1 VKRPTGRARDHF
13 RRRVPCD
20 RFLLS
25 TLAVLLLTGLASAA
39 QAAEKVYRVGVLA
52 PEGMHAIESFKEGL
66 QQLGWIEGQNIRF
79 DYRTAGGDDTRQPA
93 LAAELVAL
101 PVDLILTWGTPAT
114 LAAKQA
120 TTTIPIVMGSMGDPV
135 TFGVVPNLAHP
146 GGNVT
151 GFASQAFQ
159 IEEKRFE
166 LLRDLVPGMT
176 RIVMLGNIGN
186 PYADL
191 AMKRVE
197 TVVVAAGLKFDGVKI
212 DPENGLEGGMDM
224 VRRARPDGVLVAA
237 VPVFYS
243 PRIYQPIIAFMA
255 ANRLPAI
262 YSAREFV
269 EAGGLISYSTNYDD
283 LLRQAA
289 GYVDKILRGTLPGEL
304 PIQQASTF
312 ELLVNGTT
320 AKALGLAIPPL
331 ILARANEVIE

>member
-1 VKRPTGRARDHF
+1 
-13 RRRVPCD
+13 
-20 RFLLS
+20 
-25 TLAVLLLTGLASAA
+25 LAWAA
-39 QAAEKVYRVGVLA
+39 QAAEKVYRVGIRA

-66 QQLGWIEGQNIRF
+66 RQLGWIEGQNIRF

-135 TFGVVPNLAHP
+135 GFGVVRTLAYP
-146 GGNVT
+146 AGNVT
-151 GFASQAFQ
+151 GFSSQAFQ

-176 RIVMLGNIGN
+176 RIVMLGNIAN

-191 AMKRVE
+191 AMKRLE
-197 TVVVAAGLKFDGVKI
+197 TVVAAGLKFEGVKI

-237 VPVFYS
+237 VPAFYS
-243 PRIYQPIIAFMA
+243 PRIYQPIIAFTA

-262 YSAREFV
+262 YSAHEFV

-289 GYVDKILRGTLPGEL
+289 GYVDTSLEIHRR
-304 PIQQASTF
+304 
-312 ELLVNGTT
+312 VNCRSN
-320 AKALGLAIPPL
+320 KPRPL
-331 ILARANEVIE
+331 SRWSML